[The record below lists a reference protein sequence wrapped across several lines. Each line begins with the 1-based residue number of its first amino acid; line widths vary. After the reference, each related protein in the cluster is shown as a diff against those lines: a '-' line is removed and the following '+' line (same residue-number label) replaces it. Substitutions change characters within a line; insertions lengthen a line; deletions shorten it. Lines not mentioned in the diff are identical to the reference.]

1 MHEETGLG
9 SGEGASLVSP
19 VGSTLE
25 SAEVSTGVEELSLL
39 SQPHIPP
46 KTRRAKNII
55 GLGRLLMNTLSG
67 HHGGHERVYR
77 GSVPWTKRHSG
88 QSQEENMEAFK
99 NRLRKNQRHFG
110 KWARRRGIGAY
121 RIYDH
126 DIPEVPA
133 IVERV
138 GNAAVVWLVPR
149 FTDDEMLGVPI
160 EQAVMEVLELSSND
174 LFVKRRTRQEGGDQ
188 YNRITEKSV
197 NRVVEEGNLKF
208 HVNLS
213 DYLDTGLF
221 LDQRNHRQRIGE
233 MSEGKSI
240 LNLFAYTGSFSV
252 YGAAG
257 GAASTTTV
265 DLSNT
270 YLQWAERN
278 FEINGLRGPEH
289 RFVRNDVFEYL
300 REAWAEDHRFDII
313 ICDPPTFSN
322 SKRMTGT
329 LDIQRDHTG
338 LLNLALR
345 LLRKEGHLFF
355 STNRRKFQ
363 LDEEALE
370 VEVIEEWTP
379 RTIPEDFRD
388 KKVHRAWWMGR
399 E

>member
-1 MHEETGLG
+1 
-9 SGEGASLVSP
+9 
-19 VGSTLE
+19 
-25 SAEVSTGVEELSLL
+25 
-39 SQPHIPP
+39 
-46 KTRRAKNII
+46 
-55 GLGRLLMNTLSG
+55 MNTLSG